1 MKSWFKKQMAVL
13 LTLVLAFSVTIPVSA
28 EGTDESVQTVTVTL
42 SGQAEGAFLFAPGEY
57 TISSNEAEKFGYKD
71 AEGGVTTLDALVYA
85 HEIAIGKEFTKET
98 KEDYLQVADS
108 GWILLAF
115 GGLCQS
121 AGFKVNDILPYD
133 SESDYNESYGYTGFM
148 VNQAIIHDG
157 DDVVFFSYSSAYDD
171 LCTWFEKDGEKVTNL
186 KLEENSAQQIQLK
199 GYSYMQNGSK
209 KEEDIKANTNGIKDA
224 QLTLTKAGTMESK
237 AVEAVV
243 TDENGNV
250 VLSGLTKG
258 EYYLSAYVTTGNG
271 ATPIIMP
278 ICKLQVVSI
287 KDNIAATYTQ
297 TTDPWTIID
306 MSAYGQQDKLVNEDK
321 YIASAKEI
329 ITNTEKTVTDKEKAI
344 IALSGLGYD
353 VSNLDI
359 DGEKVN
365 AISKLLEN
373 KITNASVYAYA
384 YGLNAVDSGKYC
396 IPSNAYYGRE
406 QLVKNILELQTVDK
420 GWTWSSDLTKQDTD
434 TTGMVLPALAPYY
447 LADNAEEA
455 ELTEATYKN
464 VKTAVNA
471 AVDMLSTK
479 QGSNGSYGSANTDA
493 MVIVALSSLGIDA
506 NKDSRFVKEG
516 NGLYDGML
524 QYMMKDY
531 SGFWYGTNKKVN
543 DLATEQ
549 AFRALVAYSKMKESG
564 KPYNVYD
571 FSDPSVSRVK
581 LNVNSKEMTVDD
593 TFTLQTQVLPEIAT
607 NKEVTYETS
616 DATVAEVSEKGV
628 VTAKKAGTATI
639 KVISKEDNT
648 RTATCEIVVKDKKV
662 EPTPTPDDKKDDK
675 TEVTT
680 EATTEATTETTTE
693 APAKVNYSKIPLQT
707 GKKTNVI
714 QINGGKTK
722 IKKAT
727 VSNKKI
733 VSVTVKNGKLQIKAK
748 KKGKAVITITD
759 ENGQVSKVTVEV
771 KKSVPLKKLSLNK
784 KKVTLKVNQKEK
796 LVVTKNPVTAVT
808 KLKWSTSDKKIVTVD
823 QNGKVKAKKKGK
835 VTITVKASN
844 GKKARCKVTV
854 K

>member
-28 EGTDESVQTVTVTL
+28 EGTNESVQTVTVTL
-42 SGQAEGAFLFAPGEY
+42 SGQAEGAFLFTPGEY
-57 TISSNEAEKFGYKD
+57 TIPSNEAEKFGYKD

-85 HEIAIGKEFTKET
+85 HELALENVFTTET
-98 KEDYLQVADS
+98 KGDYLQVQDS
-108 GWILLAF
+108 GWISLAF
-115 GGLCQS
+115 GGLCKI

-133 SESDYNESYGYTGFM
+133 SESDYNESYGYNGFM

-157 DDVVFFSYSSAYDD
+157 DDVVFFSYSSSYND

-186 KLEENSAQQIQLK
+186 KLEENSAQEIQLK

-224 QLTLTKAGTMESK
+224 QLTLTKAGTMESEP
-237 AVEAVV
+237 VEAVV

-278 ICKLQVVSI
+278 LCKLQVIPNI
-287 KDNIAATYTQ
+287 KDNIAASYTQ
-297 TTDPWTIID
+297 TTEPWKIID
-306 MSAYGQQDKLVNEDK
+306 MAAYGQQDKLVNKDK

-329 ITNTEKTVTDKEKAI
+329 ITNTEETVTEKEKAI

-353 VSNLDI
+353 VSDLDV
-359 DGEKVN
+359 DGKKVN

-373 KITNASVYAYA
+373 NITNASVYAYA

-396 IPSNAYYGRE
+396 IPGNAYYGRE
-406 QLVKNILELQTVDK
+406 QLVKNILELQTADK
-420 GWTWSSDLTKQDTD
+420 GWTYGADLTKQYTD

-455 ELTEATYKN
+455 ELTEETYKN
-464 VKTAVNA
+464 VKTAVDA
-471 AVDMLSTK
+471 AIDMLSTK
-479 QGSNGSYGSANTDA
+479 QGSNGSYGNANTDA
-493 MVIVALSSLGIDA
+493 MVIVALCSLGIDA
-506 NKDSRFVKEG
+506 NKDSRFVKDG

-549 AFRALVAYSKMKESG
+549 AFRALVAYSKMKESR
-564 KPYNVYD
+564 KPYNVCM
-571 FSDPSVSRVK
+571 FGALDPSVSRVK
-581 LNVNSKEMTVDD
+581 LNVSSKEMTIGD
-593 TFTLQTQVLPEIAT
+593 TFTLQAQVLPEIAT

-639 KVISKEDNT
+639 KVISKED
-648 RTATCEIVVKDKKV
+648 
-662 EPTPTPDDKKDDK
+662 
-675 TEVTT
+675 
-680 EATTEATTETTTE
+680 
-693 APAKVNYSKIPLQT
+693 YSKIPLQT

-722 IKKAT
+722 IKKAK
-727 VSNKKI
+727 VNNKKI

-808 KLKWSTSDKKIVTVD
+808 KLKWSTSNKKIATVD

>member
-28 EGTDESVQTVTVTL
+28 EGTDESVKTVTVTL
-42 SGQAEGAFLFAPGEY
+42 SGQADNGFFFAPGEY
-57 TISSNEAEKFGYKD
+57 TIPSNEAEKFGYKD

-85 HEIAIGKEFTKET
+85 HELALG
-98 KEDYLQVADS
+98 DS
-108 GWILLAF
+108 EITSEMLNGILEISSEGWISKMFLDES
-115 GGLCQS
+115 GKY
-121 AGFKVNDILPYD
+121 GFTVNG
-133 SESDYNESYGYTGFM
+133 ESPNDGKGTWYNVT
-148 VNQAIIHDG
+148 NAIIKDN
-157 DDVVFFSYSSAYDD
+157 DNVCFWIYQDQTSWTDQSV
-171 LCTWFEKDGEKVTNL
+171 WFEQEGSKVFSL
-186 KLEENSAQQIQLK
+186 KMEENTSQNLALKFYAGGRANAQITLIPK
-199 GYSYMQNGSK
+199 G
-209 KEEDIKANTNGIKDA
+209 
-224 QLTLTKAGTMESK
+224 ESVGESI
-237 AVEAVV
+237 AV
-243 TDENGNV
+243 TDENGNAP
-250 VLSGLTKG
+250 LTNLKTG
-258 EYYLSAYVTTGNG
+258 EYYLSATVDANP
-271 ATPIIMP
+271 PIVMP
-278 ICKLQVVSI
+278 LCKLQVIPNI
-287 KDNIAATYTQ
+287 KYNIAATYTD
-297 TTDPWTIID
+297 TMDPWKIVE
-306 MSAYGQQDKLVNEDK
+306 MVAYGQQDKLENKDAYVE
-321 YIASAKEI
+321 SAKKTISE
-329 ITNTEKTVTDKEKAI
+329 NAKSTETEKAI

-808 KLKWSTSDKKIVTVD
+808 KLKWSTSDKKIATVD

>member
-28 EGTDESVQTVTVTL
+28 EGIDESVQTVTVTL

-71 AEGGVTTLDALVYA
+71 AEGGVTILDALVYA
-85 HEIAIGKEFTKET
+85 HELTFGEEDFTKER
-98 KEDYLQVADS
+98 DNYLQINEKGWINKMFGDDS
-108 GWILLAF
+108 GAF
-115 GGLCQS
+115 GYTVN
-121 AGFKVNDILPYD
+121 AGFAQSTFDTVKDNDNICFWIYQDQKLW
-133 SESDYNESYGYTGFM
+133 SDQS
-148 VNQAIIHDG
+148 V
-157 DDVVFFSYSSAYDD
+157 
-171 LCTWFEKDGEKVTNL
+171 WFEQEGSKVFSL
-186 KLEENSAQQIQLK
+186 KMEENTSQNLALKFYAGGRANAQITLIPK
-199 GYSYMQNGSK
+199 G
-209 KEEDIKANTNGIKDA
+209 
-224 QLTLTKAGTMESK
+224 ESVGESI
-237 AVEAVV
+237 AV
-243 TDENGNV
+243 TDENGNAP
-250 VLSGLTKG
+250 LTNLKTG
-258 EYYLSAYVTTGNG
+258 EYYLSATVDANP
-271 ATPIIMP
+271 PIVMP
-278 ICKLQVVSI
+278 LCKLQVIPNI
-287 KDNIAATYTQ
+287 KYNIAATYTD
-297 TTDPWTIID
+297 TMDPWKIVE
-306 MSAYGQQDKLVNEDK
+306 MVAYGQQDKLENKDAYVE
-321 YIASAKEI
+321 SAKKTISE
-329 ITNTEKTVTDKEKAI
+329 NAKSTETEKAI

-353 VSNLDI
+353 VSDLEI
-359 DGEKVN
+359 DGKKVN

-373 KITNASVYAYA
+373 KITDASVYTYV

-406 QLVKNILELQTVDK
+406 QLVKNILELQTADK

-464 VKTAVNA
+464 VKTAVDA

-479 QGSNGSYGSANTDA
+479 QGSNGSYGNANTDA

-506 NKDSRFVKEG
+506 NKDSRFVKDG

-524 QYMMKDY
+524 QYMMEDY
-531 SGFWYGTNKKVN
+531 SGFWYDTNTEVN
-543 DLATEQ
+543 DFATEQ

-564 KPYNVYD
+564 KPYNVYM
-571 FSDPSVSRVK
+571 FGALDPSVSRVK
-581 LNVNSKEMTVDD
+581 LNVSSKEMTVGD

-616 DATVAEVSEKGV
+616 DAKIAEVSEKGV
-628 VTAKKAGTATI
+628 ITAKKAGTATI

-759 ENGQVSKVTVEV
+759 ENGKVSKVTVEV

-796 LVVTKNPVTAVT
+796 LVVTKKPVTAVT
-808 KLKWSTSDKKIVTVD
+808 KLKWSTSDKKIATVD

>member
-42 SGQAEGAFLFAPGEY
+42 SGQADNGFFFAPGEY
-57 TISSNEAEKFGYKD
+57 TIPSNEAEKFGYKD

-85 HEIAIGKEFTKET
+85 HELALG
-98 KEDYLQVADS
+98 DS
-108 GWILLAF
+108 EITSEMLNGILEISSEGWISKMFLDES
-115 GGLCQS
+115 GKY
-121 AGFKVNDILPYD
+121 GFTVNG
-133 SESDYNESYGYTGFM
+133 ESPNDGKGTWYNVT
-148 VNQAIIHDG
+148 NAIIKDN
-157 DDVVFFSYSSAYDD
+157 DNVCFWIYQDQTSWTDQSV
-171 LCTWFEKDGEKVTNL
+171 WFEQEGSKVFSL
-186 KLEENSAQQIQLK
+186 KMEENTSQNLALKFYAGGRANAQITLIPK
-199 GYSYMQNGSK
+199 G
-209 KEEDIKANTNGIKDA
+209 
-224 QLTLTKAGTMESK
+224 ESVGESI
-237 AVEAVV
+237 AV
-243 TDENGNV
+243 TDENGNAP
-250 VLSGLTKG
+250 LTNLKTG
-258 EYYLSAYVTTGNG
+258 EYYLSATVDANP
-271 ATPIIMP
+271 PIVMP
-278 ICKLQVVSI
+278 LCKLQVIPNI
-287 KDNIAATYTQ
+287 KYNIAATYTD
-297 TTDPWTIID
+297 TMDPWKIVE
-306 MSAYGQQDKLVNEDK
+306 MVAYGQQDKLENKDAYVE
-321 YIASAKEI
+321 SAKKTISE
-329 ITNTEKTVTDKEKAI
+329 NAKSTETEKAI

-353 VSNLDI
+353 VSDLEI
-359 DGEKVN
+359 DGKKVN

-373 KITNASVYAYA
+373 KITDASVYTYV

-406 QLVKNILELQTVDK
+406 QLVKNILELQTADK

-464 VKTAVNA
+464 VKTAVDA

-479 QGSNGSYGSANTDA
+479 QGSNGSYGNANTDA

-506 NKDSRFVKEG
+506 NKDSRFVKDG

-524 QYMMKDY
+524 QYMMEDY
-531 SGFWYGTNKKVN
+531 SGFWYDTNTEVN
-543 DLATEQ
+543 DFATEQ

-564 KPYNVYD
+564 NPYNVYM
-571 FSDPSVSRVK
+571 FGALDPSVSRVK
-581 LNVNSKEMTVDD
+581 LNVSSKEMTVGD

-648 RTATCEIVVKDKKV
+648 RTATCEIVVKDKK
-662 EPTPTPDDKKDDK
+662 DDK
-675 TEVTT
+675 T

-808 KLKWSTSDKKIVTVD
+808 KLKWSTSDKKIATVD

>member
-28 EGTDESVQTVTVTL
+28 EGTDESVKTVTVTL
-42 SGQAEGAFLFAPGEY
+42 SGQQENVFLQMPKECE
-57 TISSNEAEKFGYKD
+57 ISSDEAEKFGYEDTK
-71 AEGGVTTLDALVYA
+71 GGVTTLDALVYL
-85 HEIAIGKEFTKET
+85 HELIFGKDFS
-98 KEDYLQVADS
+98 DYLIVES
-108 GWILLAF
+108 GSIKTIF
-115 GGLCQS
+115 GTETSNC
-121 AGFKVNDILPYD
+121 GFSVNGISPHDDKLI
-133 SESDYNESYGYTGFM
+133 ESKYGSYYMGYNVS
-148 VNQAIIHDG
+148 QAILKNNDN
-157 DDVVFFSYSSAYDD
+157 VEFFVYQDSSGKDNY
-171 LCTWFEKDGEKVTNL
+171 TWFEQDGNKVDFVKTEENTNL
-186 KLEENSAQQIQLK
+186 NLRLR
-199 GYSYMQNGSK
+199 GYSIGWYGCNPI
-209 KEEDIKANTNGIKDA
+209 EDIQKKTTDVKGA
-224 QLTLTKAGTMESK
+224 QITLL
-237 AVEAVV
+237 
-243 TDENGNV
+243 DENGNSKDISEAITDEEGNV
-250 VLSGLTKG
+250 TLTGLEKG
-258 EYYLSAYVTTGNG
+258 NYILSANVATDNG
-271 ATPIIMP
+271 GTPIIMP
-278 ICKLQVVSI
+278 LCKLQVIPNI
-287 KDNIAATYTQ
+287 KYNIAATYTD
-297 TTDPWTIID
+297 TMDPWKIVE
-306 MSAYGQQDKLVNEDK
+306 MVAYGQQDKLENKDTYVE
-321 YIASAKEI
+321 SAKKTISE
-329 ITNTEKTVTDKEKAI
+329 NAKSTETEKAI

-373 KITNASVYAYA
+373 KIDDATVYTYA

-516 NGLYDGML
+516 NGLYDGMF

-564 KPYNVYD
+564 KPYNVYM
-571 FSDPSVSRVK
+571 FGALDPSVSRVK
-581 LNVNSKEMTVDD
+581 LNVSSKEMTVGD
-593 TFTLQTQVLPEIAT
+593 TFTLQAQVLPEIAT

-662 EPTPTPDDKKDDK
+662 EPTPNPDDKKDDK
-675 TEVTT
+675 T

-796 LVVTKNPVTAVT
+796 LVATKNPVTAVT
-808 KLKWSTSDKKIVTVD
+808 KLKWSTSDKKIATVD

>member
-28 EGTDESVQTVTVTL
+28 EGTDERVQTVTVTL
-42 SGQAEGAFLFAPGEY
+42 SGQAYKGFFFAPGEY
-57 TISSNEAEKFGYKD
+57 TIPSNEAEKFGYKD
-71 AEGGVTTLDALVYA
+71 TAGGVTTLDALVYA
-85 HEIAIGKEFTKET
+85 HELALG
-98 KEDYLQVADS
+98 DS
-108 GWILLAF
+108 EITSEMLNGILEISSDGWISKMFLDES
-115 GGLCQS
+115 GKY
-121 AGFKVNDILPYD
+121 GFTVNG
-133 SESDYNESYGYTGFM
+133 ESPNDGKGTWYNVT
-148 VNQAIIHDG
+148 NAIIKDN
-157 DDVVFFSYSSAYDD
+157 DNVCFWIYQDQESWSDQSV
-171 LCTWFEKDGEKVTNL
+171 WFEQEGSKVFSL
-186 KLEENSAQQIQLK
+186 KMEENTSQNLALKYYAGGRANAQITLIPK
-199 GYSYMQNGSK
+199 G
-209 KEEDIKANTNGIKDA
+209 
-224 QLTLTKAGTMESK
+224 ESTGK
-237 AVEAVV
+237 SIAV
-243 TDENGNV
+243 TDENGNAT
-250 VLSGLTKG
+250 LTDLKTG
-258 EYYLSAYVTTGNG
+258 EYYLSATVDANP
-271 ATPIIMP
+271 PIVMP
-278 ICKLQVVSI
+278 LCKLQVIPNI
-287 KDNIAATYTQ
+287 KNNIAATYTQ
-297 TTDPWTIID
+297 TTETWKIID
-306 MSAYGQQDKLVNEDK
+306 MAAYGQQDKLESKDAYVE
-321 YIASAKEI
+321 SAKKTISENKL
-329 ITNTEKTVTDKEKAI
+329 NTDTEKAI

-365 AISKLLEN
+365 AISKLFEN
-373 KITNASVYAYA
+373 KINDTSAYMFA
-384 YGLNAVDSGKYC
+384 LSAVDSGKYT
-396 IPSNAYYGRE
+396 IPSDANNSRE
-406 QLVKNILELQTVDK
+406 QLVKDLLNIQTTDK
-420 GWTWSSDLTKQDTD
+420 GWAYVVGSTLPEGTTQYTD
-434 TTGMVLPALAPYY
+434 MTAMVLTALAPYY

-455 ELTEATYKN
+455 ELTETTYKN

-471 AVDMLSTK
+471 AVNTLSTE
-479 QGSNGSYGSANTDA
+479 QSNKGTYGNVFTDA

-506 NKDSRFVKEG
+506 NKDSRFVKDG

-524 QYMMKDY
+524 QYMMDDY
-531 SGFWYGTNKKVN
+531 FGFWCDTNTEVN
-543 DLATEQ
+543 DSATEQ

-564 KPYNVYD
+564 KPYNVYM
-571 FSDPSVSRVK
+571 FGALDPSVSRVK
-581 LNVNSKEMTVDD
+581 LNVSSKEMTVGD

-648 RTATCEIVVKDKKV
+648 RTATCEIAVKDKKV
-662 EPTPTPDDKKDDK
+662 EPTPNPDDKKDDK
-675 TEVTT
+675 T

-759 ENGQVSKVTVEV
+759 ENGKVSKVTVEV

-808 KLKWSTSDKKIVTVD
+808 KLKWSTSDKKIATVD

>member
-479 QGSNGSYGSANTDA
+479 QGSNGS
-493 MVIVALSSLGIDA
+493 
-506 NKDSRFVKEG
+506 
-516 NGLYDGML
+516 
-524 QYMMKDY
+524 
-531 SGFWYGTNKKVN
+531 
-543 DLATEQ
+543 
-549 AFRALVAYSKMKESG
+549 
-564 KPYNVYD
+564 
-571 FSDPSVSRVK
+571 
-581 LNVNSKEMTVDD
+581 
-593 TFTLQTQVLPEIAT
+593 
-607 NKEVTYETS
+607 
-616 DATVAEVSEKGV
+616 
-628 VTAKKAGTATI
+628 
-639 KVISKEDNT
+639 
-648 RTATCEIVVKDKKV
+648 
-662 EPTPTPDDKKDDK
+662 
-675 TEVTT
+675 
-680 EATTEATTETTTE
+680 
-693 APAKVNYSKIPLQT
+693 
-707 GKKTNVI
+707 
-714 QINGGKTK
+714 
-722 IKKAT
+722 
-727 VSNKKI
+727 
-733 VSVTVKNGKLQIKAK
+733 
-748 KKGKAVITITD
+748 
-759 ENGQVSKVTVEV
+759 
-771 KKSVPLKKLSLNK
+771 
-784 KKVTLKVNQKEK
+784 
-796 LVVTKNPVTAVT
+796 
-808 KLKWSTSDKKIVTVD
+808 
-823 QNGKVKAKKKGK
+823 
-835 VTITVKASN
+835 
-844 GKKARCKVTV
+844 
-854 K
+854 

>member
-662 EPTPTPDDKKDDK
+662 EPTPTPDD
-675 TEVTT
+675 
-680 EATTEATTETTTE
+680 
-693 APAKVNYSKIPLQT
+693 
-707 GKKTNVI
+707 
-714 QINGGKTK
+714 
-722 IKKAT
+722 
-727 VSNKKI
+727 
-733 VSVTVKNGKLQIKAK
+733 
-748 KKGKAVITITD
+748 
-759 ENGQVSKVTVEV
+759 
-771 KKSVPLKKLSLNK
+771 
-784 KKVTLKVNQKEK
+784 
-796 LVVTKNPVTAVT
+796 
-808 KLKWSTSDKKIVTVD
+808 
-823 QNGKVKAKKKGK
+823 
-835 VTITVKASN
+835 
-844 GKKARCKVTV
+844 
-854 K
+854 

>member
-28 EGTDESVQTVTVTL
+28 EGTEESVQTVTVTL
-42 SGQAEGAFLFAPGEY
+42 SGQMAGGFLFTPGEY

-71 AEGGVTTLDALVYA
+71 AEGGVTILDALVYA
-85 HEIAIGKEFTKET
+85 HELTFGEKDFTKENRD
-98 KEDYLQVADS
+98 DYLQINEK
-108 GWILLAF
+108 GWINKMFGDDSRAF
-115 GGLCQS
+115 GYTVN
-121 AGFKVNDILPYD
+121 AGFAQSTFDTVKDNDNICFWIYQDQKLW
-133 SESDYNESYGYTGFM
+133 SDQS
-148 VNQAIIHDG
+148 V
-157 DDVVFFSYSSAYDD
+157 
-171 LCTWFEKDGEKVTNL
+171 WFEQEGSKVFSL
-186 KLEENSAQQIQLK
+186 KMEENTSQNLALKFYAGGRANAQITLIPK
-199 GYSYMQNGSK
+199 G
-209 KEEDIKANTNGIKDA
+209 
-224 QLTLTKAGTMESK
+224 ESVGESI
-237 AVEAVV
+237 AV
-243 TDENGNV
+243 TDENGNAP
-250 VLSGLTKG
+250 LTNLKTG
-258 EYYLSAYVTTGNG
+258 EYYLSATVDANP
-271 ATPIIMP
+271 PIVMP
-278 ICKLQVVSI
+278 LCKLQVIPNI
-287 KDNIAATYTQ
+287 KYNIAATYTD
-297 TTDPWTIID
+297 TMDPWKIVE
-306 MSAYGQQDKLVNEDK
+306 MVAYGQQDKLENKDTYVE
-321 YIASAKEI
+321 SAKKTISE
-329 ITNTEKTVTDKEKAI
+329 NAKSTETEKAI

-373 KITNASVYAYA
+373 KIDDATVYTYA
-384 YGLNAVDSGKYC
+384 YGLYAVDSGKYC

-434 TTGMVLPALAPYY
+434 TTGMVLSALAPYY

-464 VKTAVNA
+464 VKTAVDA
-471 AVDMLSTK
+471 AIDMLSTK
-479 QGSNGSYGSANTDA
+479 QGSNGSYGNANTDA

-506 NKDSRFVKEG
+506 NKDSHFVKKG
-516 NGLYDGML
+516 NGLYDGMF
-524 QYMMKDY
+524 QYMMEDY
-531 SGFWYGTNKKVN
+531 SGFWYDANTVVN

-549 AFRALVAYSKMKESG
+549 AFRALVAYSKMKESR
-564 KPYNVYD
+564 KPYNVYM
-571 FSDPSVSRVK
+571 FGALDPSVSRVK
-581 LNVNSKEMTVDD
+581 LNVSSKEMTVGD
-593 TFTLQTQVLPEIAT
+593 TFTLQAQVLPEIAT

-648 RTATCEIVVKDKKV
+648 RTATCEIVAKDKKV
-662 EPTPTPDDKKDDK
+662 EPTPNPGDKKDDK
-675 TEVTT
+675 T

-748 KKGKAVITITD
+748 KKGKAVISITD
-759 ENGQVSKVTVEV
+759 ENGKVSKVTVEV

-796 LVVTKNPVTAVT
+796 LVVTKKPVTAVT
-808 KLKWSTSDKKIVTVD
+808 KLKWSTSDKKIATVD

>member
-42 SGQAEGAFLFAPGEY
+42 SGQADGTFLFAPGEY
-57 TISSNEAEKFGYKD
+57 EIPSNEAEKFGYKD
-71 AEGGVTTLDALVYA
+71 SAGGVTTLDALVYA
-85 HEIAIGKEFTKET
+85 HELALGKAFTKDDAAT
-98 KEDYLQVADS
+98 YLLVTDS
-108 GWILLAF
+108 GWIQTAF
-115 GGLCQS
+115 GGLCS
-121 AGFKVNDILPYD
+121 VPGFKVNDILPYD
-133 SESDYNESYGYTGFM
+133 SASDYNESYGYSGLLI
-148 VNQAIIHDG
+148 NQAIIHDG
-157 DDVVFFSYSSAYDD
+157 DDVDFFSYSSTYND
-171 LCTWFEKDGEKVTNL
+171 LCTWFEQDGEKITNL
-186 KLEENSAQQIQLK
+186 KLEEKQSQSIQLK
-199 GYSYMQNGSK
+199 GYSYMTYGSM
-209 KEEDIKANTNGIKDA
+209 KEQDIQANTIAIKNA
-224 QLTLTKAGTMESK
+224 QLTLTKIGAMDSTPIQDG
-237 AVEAVV
+237 V
-243 TDENGNV
+243 TDNNGNV
-250 VLSGLTKG
+250 VLSGLETG
-258 EYYLSAYVTTGNG
+258 EYYLSANVATDNG
-271 ATPIIMP
+271 GIPIIMP
-278 ICKLQVVSI
+278 LCKLQVIPNI

-297 TTDPWTIID
+297 TTEPWKIID
-306 MSAYGQQDKLVNEDK
+306 MAAYGQQDKLVNEDK

-353 VSNLDI
+353 VSDLDVN
-359 DGEKVN
+359 GKKVN

-373 KITNASVYAYA
+373 KITNASVYTYA

-464 VKTAVNA
+464 VKTAVDA

-479 QGSNGSYGSANTDA
+479 QGSNGSYGNANTDA

-506 NKDSRFVKEG
+506 NKDSRFVKNG
-516 NGLYDGML
+516 NGLFDGML

-564 KPYNVYD
+564 KPYNVYM
-571 FSDPSVSRVK
+571 FGALDPSVSRVK
-581 LNVNSKEMTVDD
+581 LNVNSKEMTVGD

-607 NKEVTYETS
+607 NKEVTYETA

-662 EPTPTPDDKKDDK
+662 EPTPNPDDKKDDK
-675 TEVTT
+675 T

-722 IKKAT
+722 IKKAK
-727 VSNKKI
+727 VNNKKI

-759 ENGQVSKVTVEV
+759 ENGKVSKVTVEV

-796 LVVTKNPVTAVT
+796 LVVTKKPVTAVT
-808 KLKWSTSDKKIVTVD
+808 KLKWSTSDKKIATVD

>member
-28 EGTDESVQTVTVTL
+28 EGTEESVQTVTVTL
-42 SGQAEGAFLFAPGEY
+42 SGQMAGGFLFTPGEY

-71 AEGGVTTLDALVYA
+71 AEGGVTILDALVYA
-85 HEIAIGKEFTKET
+85 HELTFGEKDFTKENRD
-98 KEDYLQVADS
+98 DYLQINEK
-108 GWILLAF
+108 GWINKMFGDDSRAF
-115 GGLCQS
+115 GYTVN
-121 AGFKVNDILPYD
+121 AGFAQSTFDTVKDNDNICFWIYQDQKLW
-133 SESDYNESYGYTGFM
+133 SDQS
-148 VNQAIIHDG
+148 V
-157 DDVVFFSYSSAYDD
+157 
-171 LCTWFEKDGEKVTNL
+171 WFEQEGSKVFSL
-186 KLEENSAQQIQLK
+186 KMEENTSQNLALKFYAGGRANAQITLIPK
-199 GYSYMQNGSK
+199 G
-209 KEEDIKANTNGIKDA
+209 
-224 QLTLTKAGTMESK
+224 ESVGESI
-237 AVEAVV
+237 AV
-243 TDENGNV
+243 TDENGNAP
-250 VLSGLTKG
+250 LTNLKTG
-258 EYYLSAYVTTGNG
+258 EYYLSATVDANP
-271 ATPIIMP
+271 PIVMP
-278 ICKLQVVSI
+278 LCKLQVIPNI
-287 KDNIAATYTQ
+287 KYNIAATYTD
-297 TTDPWTIID
+297 TMDPWKIVE
-306 MSAYGQQDKLVNEDK
+306 MVAYGQQDKLENKDTYVE
-321 YIASAKEI
+321 SAKKTISE
-329 ITNTEKTVTDKEKAI
+329 NAKSTETEKAI

-373 KITNASVYAYA
+373 KIDDATVYTYA
-384 YGLNAVDSGKYC
+384 YGLYAVDSGKYC

-434 TTGMVLPALAPYY
+434 TTGMVLSALAPYY

-464 VKTAVNA
+464 VKTAVDA
-471 AVDMLSTK
+471 AIDMLSTK
-479 QGSNGSYGSANTDA
+479 QGSNGSYGNANTDA

-506 NKDSRFVKEG
+506 NKDSHFVKKG
-516 NGLYDGML
+516 NGLYDGMF
-524 QYMMKDY
+524 QYMMEDY
-531 SGFWYGTNKKVN
+531 SGFWYDANTVVN

-549 AFRALVAYSKMKESG
+549 AFRALVAYSKMKESR
-564 KPYNVYD
+564 KPYNVYM
-571 FSDPSVSRVK
+571 FGALDPSVSRVK
-581 LNVNSKEMTVDD
+581 LNVSSKEMTVGD
-593 TFTLQTQVLPEIAT
+593 TFTLQAQVLPEIAT

-648 RTATCEIVVKDKKV
+648 RTATCEIVAKDKKV
-662 EPTPTPDDKKDDK
+662 EPTPNPGDKKDDK
-675 TEVTT
+675 T

-748 KKGKAVITITD
+748 KKGKAVISITD
-759 ENGQVSKVTVEV
+759 ENGKVSKVTVEV

-796 LVVTKNPVTAVT
+796 LVATKNPVTAVT
-808 KLKWSTSDKKIVTVD
+808 KLKWSTSDKKIATVD

>member
-28 EGTDESVQTVTVTL
+28 EGTDESVKTVTVTL
-42 SGQAEGAFLFAPGEY
+42 SGQQENVFLQMPKECE
-57 TISSNEAEKFGYKD
+57 ISSDEAEKFGYEDTK
-71 AEGGVTTLDALVYA
+71 GGVTTLDALVYL
-85 HEIAIGKEFTKET
+85 HELIFGKDFS
-98 KEDYLQVADS
+98 DYLIVES
-108 GWILLAF
+108 GSIKTIF
-115 GGLCQS
+115 GTETSNC
-121 AGFKVNDILPYD
+121 GFSVNGISPHDDKLI
-133 SESDYNESYGYTGFM
+133 ESKYGSYYMGYNVS
-148 VNQAIIHDG
+148 QAILKNNDN
-157 DDVVFFSYSSAYDD
+157 VEFFVYQDSSGKDNY
-171 LCTWFEKDGEKVTNL
+171 TWFEQDGNKVDFVKTEENTNL
-186 KLEENSAQQIQLK
+186 NLRLR
-199 GYSYMQNGSK
+199 GYSIGWYGCNPI
-209 KEEDIKANTNGIKDA
+209 EDIQKKTTDVKGA
-224 QLTLTKAGTMESK
+224 QITLL
-237 AVEAVV
+237 
-243 TDENGNV
+243 DENGNSKDISEAITDEEGNV
-250 VLSGLTKG
+250 TLTGLEKG
-258 EYYLSAYVTTGNG
+258 NYILSANVATDNG
-271 ATPIIMP
+271 GTPIIMP
-278 ICKLQVVSI
+278 LCKLQVIPNI
-287 KDNIAATYTQ
+287 KYNIAATYTD
-297 TTDPWTIID
+297 TMDPWKIVE
-306 MSAYGQQDKLVNEDK
+306 MVAYGQQDKLENKDTYVE
-321 YIASAKEI
+321 SAKKTISE
-329 ITNTEKTVTDKEKAI
+329 NAKSTETEKAI

-373 KITNASVYAYA
+373 KIDDATVYTYA

-516 NGLYDGML
+516 NGLYDGMF

-564 KPYNVYD
+564 KPYNVYM
-571 FSDPSVSRVK
+571 FGALDPSVSRVK
-581 LNVNSKEMTVDD
+581 LNVSSKEMTVGD
-593 TFTLQTQVLPEIAT
+593 TFTLQAQVLPEIAT

-628 VTAKKAGTATI
+628 VTAEKAGTATI

-648 RTATCEIVVKDKKV
+648 RTATCEIVAKDKKV
-662 EPTPTPDDKKDDK
+662 EPTPNPGDKKDDK
-675 TEVTT
+675 T

-759 ENGQVSKVTVEV
+759 ENGKVSKVTVEV

-808 KLKWSTSDKKIVTVD
+808 KLKWSTSDKKIATVD